1 MRQRARTARA
11 LASFE
16 RSVGLDGATDDD
28 GRSFCHE
35 KKKRDG
41 ASEGRAFADLPEP
54 GGDGAEADGGGIPQ
68 PPTTPTTPTT
78 PTLALRRSVL
88 VLLASDGFERGTSVD
103 DDSARID
110 AIDAAMEK
118 LRVFDA
124 DATCHVPCVAPA
136 RDEETRAAT
145 VAAMT
150 RCAAC
155 ARDEKERKEKK
166 TRICVSFP
174 AALTD
179 AHRDTCG
186 SSCASCGASLI
197 QTRNIVWSAAGFGK
211 THAACGAFPNPGAS
225 SATSQPE
232 SRACVGPRRE
242 TSSDLPVLSR
252 HLDASSSPPSSH
264 ETTPPPP
271 SPPRLDGRLACGT
284 EHAHA
289 QEMLSALSS
298 SSDRE
303 PWPWPHP
310 EPRLE
315 SETMA
320 VAVETRRVRVTR
332 AAENANETNVTNET
346 NASNTTLRVE
356 RHVARFHA
364 GDVFRTV
371 AALTKPLASVRAG
384 RPLETRAVDAE
395 TSRETL
401 RLVPESASR
410 RAAKNA
416 RAFDERLELWL
427 RVDGALEI
435 VHVRDPQTSAKSPPA
450 SAPSPQ
456 RLALRRI
463 ANPILDARA
472 QETAERR
479 VRRIRR
485 CVVRRCE
492 TRPSRDDNG
501 CFSGRETDTHAS
513 ASERRVGTR
522 VSIRRGNRRG
532 FAPTRGFCWP
542 RNAEDG
548 ANALASFAEKVNDPP
563 TLSDVAGVPP
573 DRLNALALAARASA
587 TRGARRVDEP
597 PGRRRHP
604 GPASGSGTG
613 RSPGSRARARP
624 RARRA
629 RRARRGARRGGARRR
644 EATERRQKRFEA
656 PRRRAGTR
664 GSPRPGRA
672 ALRGARA
679 PGSRRGC
686 SAIRRAPCVARTR
699 ARTNR
704 RARHRRVETRP
715 SPAAVTESRGGAA
728 RVAKRGLIA
737 HTKAASV
744 PMPAGER
751 SHRRRQRRLCSRR
764 RRRRRATRRATRR
777 RANARAVGSTRAVVV
792 VVLHGDT

>member
-1 MRQRARTARA
+1 MGGAEGCL
-11 LASFE
+11 LAQ
-16 RSVGLDGATDDD
+16 
-28 GRSFCHE
+28 
-35 KKKRDG
+35 
-41 ASEGRAFADLPEP
+41 DLP
-54 GGDGAEADGGGIPQ
+54 GAVLRRDDADASP
-68 PPTTPTTPTT
+68 
-78 PTLALRRSVL
+78 RRSVV

-103 DDSARID
+103 ENSARID

-124 DATCHVPCVAPA
+124 DATCHVLCVAPA

-166 TRICVSFP
+166 TSRSVSFP
-174 AALTD
+174 ARDD

-211 THAACGAFPNPGAS
+211 THAACGAFRRRVFGDED
-225 SATSQPE
+225 E
-232 SRACVGPRRE
+232 SRATTNLGERP
-242 TSSDLPVLSR
+242 SSSS

-264 ETTPPPP
+264 ETTPPLP

-303 PWPWPHP
+303 A
-310 EPRLE
+310 ESSLERRLRLE

-332 AAENANETNVTNET
+332 AAENANETNVTNKT
-346 NASNTTLRVE
+346 NASYTTLRVE
-356 RHVARFHA
+356 RHVARFYA

-384 RPLETRAVDAE
+384 RLLETRAVDAA

-435 VHVRDPQTSAKSPPA
+435 VHVRDPQTSAET
-450 SAPSPQ
+450 
-456 RLALRRI
+456 LARVGADAADARRRI
-463 ANPILDARA
+463 AAATRELAKRRNDAFDESVDASFGDVRRDLHETTTDAFRGARPILTRPLPNDSSGRAFRSVAGTGAGSRASYFWLRDAR
-472 QETAERR
+472 
-479 VRRIRR
+479 V
-485 CVVRRCE
+485 
-492 TRPSRDDNG
+492 
-501 CFSGRETDTHAS
+501 
-513 ASERRVGTR
+513 
-522 VSIRRGNRRG
+522 
-532 FAPTRGFCWP
+532 
-542 RNAEDG
+542 EDG

-573 DRLNALALAARASA
+573 DRLNALALAAPALAQMVHDGSFERASLPS
-587 TRGARRVDEP
+587 GA
-597 PGRRRHP
+597 GLGLGH
-604 GPASGSGTG
+604 GAFSGFP
-613 RSPGSRARARP
+613 SPGAPAALVARVARDVARVAAARA
-624 RARRA
+624 
-629 RRARRGARRGGARRR
+629 RR
-644 EATERRQKRFEA
+644 EATERRQKALRGA
-656 PRRRAGTR
+656 SKTRGDARLSASGTR
-664 GSPRPGRA
+664 GSPARARA
-672 ALRGARA
+672 ALIATRVFGESAALPCGLEPEPARTAA
-679 PGSRRGC
+679 PGIAESRRV
-686 SAIRRAPCVARTR
+686 S
-699 ARTNR
+699 
-704 RARHRRVETRP
+704 

-744 PMPAGER
+744 PMPVGRARVTAANVKALFAAEAEAESDEESDEETRER
-751 SHRRRQRRLCSRR
+751 ES
-764 RRRRRATRRATRR
+764 
-777 RANARAVGSTRAVVV
+777 G
-792 VVLHGDT
+792 G